1 MSKFE
6 VMDKMVRYNKGY
18 IKTSDATKK
27 NISRTYFS
35 EYVKERNLIKAAH
48 GIYMTEDT
56 WQDDIYVIQIR
67 YPQVIFSHETA
78 AYLLQLTDRE
88 PFKISLTLK
97 TGESSTRLVKSG
109 LTVYK
114 IKLELHEVG
123 LMLTK
128 SPSGHEIRS
137 YNAERTVCDI
147 IRSRSNIEIQ
157 EIQTVLTTYLRQKNR
172 NIPKLMR
179 YAKLFSVDSILGQ
192 YMEVLL

>member
-1 MSKFE
+1 MNKFE
-6 VMDKMVRYNKGY
+6 VMDKLVQYNKGY
-18 IKTSDATKK
+18 IKTSDATEK

-56 WQDDIYVIQIR
+56 WQDDIYVTQIR

-78 AYLLQLTDRE
+78 AYLLELTDRE

-109 LTVYK
+109 LIVYK
-114 IKLELHEVG
+114 IKQELYEVG
-123 LMLTK
+123 LMLAK

-147 IRSRSNIEIQ
+147 IRSRSKIEIQ
-157 EIQTVLTTYLRQKNR
+157 EIQTVLKTYLRQKNR

-192 YMEVLL
+192 YIEVLL

>member
-1 MSKFE
+1 MNKFE
-6 VMDKMVRYNKGY
+6 VMDKLVQYNKGY

-56 WQDDIYVIQIR
+56 WQDDIYVTQIR

-78 AYLLQLTDRE
+78 AYLLELTDRE

-109 LTVYK
+109 LIVYK
-114 IKLELHEVG
+114 IKQELYEVG
-123 LMLTK
+123 LMLAK

-157 EIQTVLTTYLRQKNR
+157 EIQTVLKTYLRQKNR

-192 YMEVLL
+192 YMEFLL

>member
-1 MSKFE
+1 
-6 VMDKMVRYNKGY
+6 MDKLVQYNKGY

-56 WQDDIYVIQIR
+56 WQDDIYVTQIR

-78 AYLLQLTDRE
+78 AYLLELTDRE

-109 LTVYK
+109 LIVYK
-114 IKLELHEVG
+114 IKQELYEVG
-123 LMLTK
+123 LMLAK

-147 IRSRSNIEIQ
+147 IRSRSKIEIQ
-157 EIQTVLTTYLRQKNR
+157 EIQTVLNTYLRQKNR

-192 YMEVLL
+192 YIEVLL